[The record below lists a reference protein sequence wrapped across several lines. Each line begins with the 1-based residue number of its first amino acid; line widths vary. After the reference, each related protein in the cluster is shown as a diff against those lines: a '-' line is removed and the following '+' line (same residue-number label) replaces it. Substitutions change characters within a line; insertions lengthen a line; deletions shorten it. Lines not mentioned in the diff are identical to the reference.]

1 MITIS
6 EATSKDFKTIREIAY
21 KTWPDIW
28 RNSICSTIEYMLK
41 AFIL

>member
-6 EATSKDFKTIREIAY
+6 EATSKDFKTIEKLPI
-21 KTWPDIW
+21 KLGGCIW